1 MIGEPRF
8 DLEIGVYGTP
18 LPIPNALE
26 ENALVLGQGGDA
38 RLRKAGAAAV
48 LFGERDELGA
58 VVHGRDNAD
67 ISPRGQRIS
76 IRKTLS
82 AELRHIIRMNRYQAL
97 LDLIAARRAE
107 LNNMSERAAC
117 EAAGLKPDA
126 IRTIRRGNAP
136 KPDTLVKLASALRMP
151 ASVLLDAAANIA
163 APSETASA
171 GLDDNLDQQF
181 RTLLSQMDDSTKLK
195 AIEIMEILL
204 RPDGE

>member
-1 MIGEPRF
+1 MIGEPRL
-8 DLEIGVYGTP
+8 DLEVGVYGTP

-48 LFGERDELGA
+48 LFGERDELSA
-58 VVHGRDNAD
+58 VVHGGDSAD
-67 ISPRGQRIS
+67 ISPHGQRIS

-97 LDLIAARRAE
+97 LELIASRRAE
-107 LNNMSERAAC
+107 LNNLSERAAC

-136 KPDTLVKLASALRMP
+136 KPDTLAKLAGALRMP
-151 ASVLLDAAANIA
+151 ASILLDAAANVSSTQEK
-163 APSETASA
+163 PSAE
-171 GLDDNLDQQF
+171 GEDDLDRQF
-181 RTLLSQMDDSTKLK
+181 RELLSQMNATTKLK
-195 AIEIMEILL
+195 ALEIMEILL
-204 RPDGE
+204 RPDDE